1 MHIVVVGLS
10 HRTAPVEVRE
20 KLSIPDQSISESLK
34 TLSINSD
41 ILEVSILSTC
51 NRLEIYALVK
61 EINIGI
67 SSIKEFLTDYS
78 SVNFEDLNPHLFDF
92 RQEEA
97 VLHLMKVSAGL
108 DSLVLGEGQILSQ
121 VKKMMRL
128 GQENESTG
136 PILNRLLS
144 QSVSAGKK
152 VRSETN
158 LGTGAVSISSA
169 AVELAQLKIG
179 QDHGVDGLVS
189 LKSEKVLVVG
199 AGRMSRTFSDFR
211 LTSPSTP

>member
-67 SSIKEFLTDYS
+67 STIKEFLTDYS

-92 RQEEA
+92 
-97 VLHLMKVSAGL
+97 
-108 DSLVLGEGQILSQ
+108 
-121 VKKMMRL
+121 
-128 GQENESTG
+128 
-136 PILNRLLS
+136 
-144 QSVSAGKK
+144 
-152 VRSETN
+152 
-158 LGTGAVSISSA
+158 
-169 AVELAQLKIG
+169 
-179 QDHGVDGLVS
+179 
-189 LKSEKVLVVG
+189 
-199 AGRMSRTFSDFR
+199 
-211 LTSPSTP
+211 

>member
-34 TLSINSD
+34 VLKSFSD

-51 NRLEIYALVK
+51 NRLEIYGLVK
-61 EINIGI
+61 DKNIGI
-67 SSIKEFLTDYS
+67 SSIKEFLSDYS
-78 SVNFEDLNPHLFDF
+78 GVTFETLNPHLFDF

-128 GQENESTG
+128 GQENQSTG
-136 PILNRLLS
+136 PILNLS
-144 QSVSAGKK
+144 
-152 VRSETN
+152 
-158 LGTGAVSISSA
+158 LIHISSPR
-169 AVELAQLKIG
+169 
-179 QDHGVDGLVS
+179 D
-189 LKSEKVLVVG
+189 
-199 AGRMSRTFSDFR
+199 
-211 LTSPSTP
+211 

>member
-78 SVNFEDLNPHLFDF
+78 SVNFEDLNPHLFF
-92 RQEEA
+92 
-97 VLHLMKVSAGL
+97 
-108 DSLVLGEGQILSQ
+108 
-121 VKKMMRL
+121 
-128 GQENESTG
+128 
-136 PILNRLLS
+136 
-144 QSVSAGKK
+144 
-152 VRSETN
+152 
-158 LGTGAVSISSA
+158 
-169 AVELAQLKIG
+169 
-179 QDHGVDGLVS
+179 
-189 LKSEKVLVVG
+189 
-199 AGRMSRTFSDFR
+199 FF
-211 LTSPSTP
+211 

>member
-20 KLSIPDQSISESLK
+20 KLSIPDQSITESLK
-34 TLSINSD
+34 ALKAFSEV
-41 ILEVSILSTC
+41 LEVSILSTC

-61 EINIGI
+61 DKNTGI
-67 SSIKEFLTDYS
+67 SSIKEFISEYS
-78 SVNFEDLNPHLFDF
+78 GIIFEDLNPHLFSF

-128 GQENESTG
+128 GQENQSTG
-136 PILNRLLS
+136 PILNSCLLY
-144 QSVSAGKK
+144 
-152 VRSETN
+152 
-158 LGTGAVSISSA
+158 
-169 AVELAQLKIG
+169 
-179 QDHGVDGLVS
+179 
-189 LKSEKVLVVG
+189 
-199 AGRMSRTFSDFR
+199 
-211 LTSPSTP
+211 TSPSPRDA